1 MIDITRFNP
10 ARILPAIKRR
20 MDERPFLKLWNNS
33 ELGHKN
39 KEVLLQ
45 NKDKY
50 KGKRLFLICNGP
62 SIANMDLS
70 VLKDEY
76 TMCLNRFYIY
86 FDKIGFVPN
95 FLVCVEGL
103 VLEQFAD
110 DINNLPLEKFV
121 NFRYHESLDKC
132 NYLKE
137 AYSFNPFFQ
146 DDMTKPAHFG
156 GTVTFASLQLA
167 YWMGFQEVVII
178 GMDHSFAEKGMA
190 STVEVRNYE
199 KDESHFDAN
208 YFPKGIRWKLPD
220 LEKSEYG
227 YDLANKFYK
236 AHGRKIT
243 DATVGGK
250 CTIFDKGNFKE
261 IISNKSI

>member
-1 MIDITRFNP
+1 MIDLTRFNP
-10 ARILPAIKRR
+10 ARIIPAIKRR
-20 MDERPFLKLWNNS
+20 RDEVPFLKEWNNS
-33 ELGHKN
+33 EKGIKN

-62 SIANMDLS
+62 SIAKMDLS

-86 FDKIGFVPN
+86 FDKIGFIPN

-121 NFRYHESLDKC
+121 NFRYHKSLDKC

-137 AYSFNPFFQ
+137 GYSFNPFFQ
-146 DDMTKPAHFG
+146 EDLTKPTHFG

-227 YDLANKFYK
+227 YNIANKFYK
-236 AHGRKIT
+236 EHGRKIT

-250 CTIFDKGNFKE
+250 CTIFDKREFTEVLKE
-261 IISNKSI
+261 KKP